1 MGEGK
6 IHLRQIL
13 QMGVMMEKRGQD
25 FYNGL
30 AERAGDT
37 KTKELYR
44 RLADA
49 ETRHKELIEKT
60 LAEWKPI
67 ALDGE
72 SLRVFDQ
79 ETGFRGIFSSPPS
92 FDSSEEEAAKYAIA
106 QEWKM
111 VDFYRFF
118 ENDFPDAWRAM
129 KLQELVEG
137 ERRHVKA
144 IVAAYPQL
152 KDIIATAG

>member
-1 MGEGK
+1 MAQNK
-6 IHLRQIL
+6 VHLRQIL
-13 QMGVMMEKRGQD
+13 QMGAVMEKQGEE

-30 AERAGDT
+30 ADKSGEP

-49 ETRHKELIEKT
+49 EVRHRELIEKT
-60 LAEWKPI
+60 LSEWKPI
-67 ALDGE
+67 ALDVE
-72 SLRVFDQ
+72 SMKVFDQ
-79 ETGFRGIFSSPPS
+79 ETRFRGIFASPPPPG
-92 FDSSEEEAAKYAIA
+92 SSEEEAAKYAIA

-129 KLQELVEG
+129 KIQELVME

-144 IVAAYPQL
+144 LVAAYPQF
-152 KDIIATAG
+152 KDLTAMA

>member
-1 MGEGK
+1 MAQNK
-6 IHLRQIL
+6 AHLRQIL
-13 QMGVMMEKRGQD
+13 QMGVMMERRGQD

-30 AERAGDT
+30 AERSGGA

-49 ETRHKELIEKT
+49 EARHRELIEKT
-60 LAEWKPI
+60 LSEWKPI
-67 ALDGE
+67 ALDAE
-72 SLRVFDQ
+72 SMKVFDR
-79 ETGFRGIFSSPPS
+79 ETSFRGIFANPPPG
-92 FDSSEEEAAKYAIA
+92 DSSEEEAAKYAIS

-129 KLQELVEG
+129 KLQELVME

-152 KDIIATAG
+152 KDITATT

>member
-13 QMGVMMEKRGQD
+13 KIGVMMEKQGED

-30 AERAGDT
+30 AEKSGDA

-49 ETRHKELIEKT
+49 EVRHRELIEKT
-60 LAEWKPI
+60 LSEWKPI
-67 ALDGE
+67 ALDAE
-72 SLRVFDQ
+72 SMRVFDQ
-79 ETGFRGIFSSPPS
+79 EARFRGIFAKAPPPGS
-92 FDSSEEEAAKYAIA
+92 TEEEAAKYAIS

-129 KLQELVEG
+129 KLQELVME

-144 IVAAYPQL
+144 LVAAYPQF
-152 KDIIATAG
+152 KDLTATV